1 MNIKDYDE
9 EIVDNIGDKSGD
21 EKELKK
27 VLLEGIEENWE
38 PFEKGEGN
46 EELIEDDQETIIS
59 DEQELGDDWEPLEI
73 DEHHDLIYELKEA
86 NLENKKKINED
97 KIKLDNDDLKKTW
110 EELRNIGLTLKQIRE
125 KIGVDIRGT
134 LYRGNRINKKSLKKL
149 ENLIGREICR
159 AEKIEILEEKDR
171 IYIEPSLVTEIC
183 SELNQRGISNNK
195 ISKNIGTY
203 IGNTLY
209 HGYTLNQDS
218 FEKLEELYGYRIPN
232 KIIEPKE
239 KINKPLK
246 LKKNED
252 LAELICII
260 LGDGHLHKK
269 GEKKYKNSLLSI
281 SLNRV
286 DELEY
291 VFYVRNLMQKVFK
304 ISPDLVPRK
313 NSKSV
318 DIKLYG
324 DGLIETLKRLGL
336 MTGDKIQNQVC
347 VPQWFKKDQE
357 WIECNKEEWIFKYR
371 PLLIRGLK
379 GLVDTDGTIYV
390 DKKNKSLGIGFRNA
404 SLPLIRDFKE
414 MCRSLGISCGKI
426 TISKTISKKTGRLLK
441 GYQTLIRAK
450 DDVKNF
456 IITIEPMKWKIKKVH
471 IRETMKKLGS
481 SVDEALMKK
490 ESN

>member
-1 MNIKDYDE
+1 MNNKDYDE
-9 EIVDNIGDKSGD
+9 EIVDYIGDNSGD

-27 VLLEGIEENWE
+27 NLLEEIEDNWE
-38 PFEKGEGN
+38 PFEENEGN
-46 EELIEDDQETIIS
+46 KELLEDDWEPINS
-59 DEQELGDDWEPLEI
+59 DEQEIGDDWKPLDL
-73 DEHHDLIYELKEA
+73 DEHYKPIYELKEE
-86 NLENKKKINED
+86 NLENKKKIDED
-97 KIKLDNDDLKKTW
+97 KIKLDDDDLKKIW
-110 EELRNIGLTLKQIRE
+110 DELKNYGFTLKQIRE
-125 KIGVDIRGT
+125 KIGVDIRGA

-149 ENLIGREICR
+149 ESLVGREICR
-159 AEKIEILEEKDR
+159 AEKIEILEEKGR
-171 IYIEPSLVTEIC
+171 IYIEPSLISEIC
-183 SELNQRGISNNK
+183 SKLNDRGISNNK
-195 ISKNIGTY
+195 ISKNIGAY

-218 FEKLEELYGYRIPN
+218 FEKLVELYGNRIPH
-232 KIIEPKE
+232 KIIEAKE

-291 VFYVRNLMQKVFK
+291 VHYVKNLMQKVFK

-336 MTGDKIQNQVC
+336 MTGDKVQNQVC
-347 VPQWFKKDQE
+347 VPQWIKKDQE
-357 WIECNKEEWIFKYR
+357 WIERNREEWIFKYS
-371 PLLIRGLK
+371 PLVIRGLK

-390 DKKNKSLGIGFRNA
+390 DKKNKSIGIGFRNA
-404 SLPLIRDFKE
+404 SLPLIKDFKE

-426 TISKTISKKTGRLLK
+426 TMSKTISKKTGKLLK
-441 GYQTLIRAK
+441 RYQTLIRAK
-450 DDVKNF
+450 KDVKNF
-456 IITIEPMKWKIKKVH
+456 IITIEPMKWKIKKVD
-471 IRETMKKLGS
+471 IRETLKKLGS
-481 SVDEALMKK
+481 SVDKALMKK
-490 ESN
+490 D

>member
-1 MNIKDYDE
+1 MNNKDYDE
-9 EIVDNIGDKSGD
+9 EIVDYIGDNSGD

-27 VLLEGIEENWE
+27 NLLEEIEDNWE
-38 PFEKGEGN
+38 PFEENEGN
-46 EELIEDDQETIIS
+46 KELLE
-59 DEQELGDDWEPLEI
+59 DDWEPLDL
-73 DEHHDLIYELKEA
+73 DEHYKPIYELKEE
-86 NLENKKKINED
+86 NLENKKKIDED
-97 KIKLDNDDLKKTW
+97 KIKLDDDDLKKIW
-110 EELRNIGLTLKQIRE
+110 DELKNNGFTLKQIRE
-125 KIGVDIRGT
+125 KIGVDIRGA

-149 ENLIGREICR
+149 ESLVGREICR
-159 AEKIEILEEKDR
+159 AEKIEILEEKGR
-171 IYIEPSLVTEIC
+171 IYIEPSLISEIC
-183 SELNQRGISNNK
+183 SKLNDRGISNNK

-209 HGYTLNQDS
+209 HGYTLHQDS
-218 FEKLEELYGYRIPN
+218 FEKLVELYGNRIPH

-291 VFYVRNLMQKVFK
+291 VHYVKNLMQKVFK

-313 NSKSV
+313 KSKSV

-336 MTGDKIQNQVC
+336 MTGDKVQNQVC
-347 VPQWFKKDQE
+347 VPQWIKKDQE
-357 WIECNKEEWIFKYR
+357 WIERNKEEWIFKYS
-371 PLLIRGLK
+371 PLVIRGLK

-390 DKKNKSLGIGFRNA
+390 NKKNKSIGIGFRNA
-404 SLPLIRDFKE
+404 SLPLIKDFKE

-426 TISKTISKKTGRLLK
+426 TMSKTISKKTGKLLK

-450 DDVKNF
+450 KDVKNF
-456 IITIEPMKWKIKKVH
+456 IITIEPMKWKIKKVD
-471 IRETMKKLGS
+471 IRETLKKLGS
-481 SVDEALMKK
+481 SVDKALMKK
-490 ESN
+490 D

>member
-1 MNIKDYDE
+1 MNNKDYDE
-9 EIVDNIGDKSGD
+9 EIVDYIGDNLGN

-27 VLLEGIEENWE
+27 NLLEEIEDNWE
-38 PFEKGEGN
+38 PFEEDEGN
-46 EELIEDDQETIIS
+46 KELLEDDWEPINS
-59 DEQELGDDWEPLEI
+59 DEQEIGDDWEPLDL
-73 DEHHDLIYELKEA
+73 DEHYKPIYELKEE
-86 NLENKKKINED
+86 NLENKKKIDED
-97 KIKLDNDDLKKTW
+97 KIKLDDDDLKKIW
-110 EELRNIGLTLKQIRE
+110 DELKNNGFTLKQIRE
-125 KIGVDIRGT
+125 KIGVDIRGA

-149 ENLIGREICR
+149 ESLVGREICR
-159 AEKIEILEEKDR
+159 AEKIEILEKKSR
-171 IYIEPSLVTEIC
+171 IYIEPSLISEIC
-183 SELNQRGISNNK
+183 SKLNDRGISNNK

-203 IGNTLY
+203 IVNTLY
-209 HGYTLNQDS
+209 HGYTLNQNS
-218 FEKLEELYGYRIPN
+218 FEKLVELYGNRIPY
-232 KIIEPKE
+232 KIIESKE

-291 VFYVRNLMQKVFK
+291 VHYVKNLMQKVFK

-336 MTGDKIQNQVC
+336 MTGDKVQNQVC
-347 VPQWFKKDQE
+347 VPQWIKKDQE
-357 WIECNKEEWIFKYR
+357 WIERNKEEWIFKYS
-371 PLLIRGLK
+371 PLVIRGLK

-390 DKKNKSLGIGFRNA
+390 DKKNKSIGIGFRNA
-404 SLPLIRDFKE
+404 SLPLIKDFKE

-426 TISKTISKKTGRLLK
+426 TMSKTISKKTGKLLI

-450 DDVKNF
+450 TDVKNF
-456 IITIEPMKWKIKKVH
+456 IITIEPMKWKIKKVD
-471 IRETMKKLGS
+471 IRETLKKLGS
-481 SVDEALMKK
+481 SVDKALMKK
-490 ESN
+490 D